1 MFVSRGAEG
10 TEEYQR
16 VTTNVGKGLAVIQ
29 EELHRMR
36 MATKAQVDS
45 LAIQREV
52 TVLLYSYV
60 CLFIIMV
67 DLNCCCESRSLSS
80 ALSPLFIRS
89 FPEGTF
95 SF

>member
-1 MFVSRGAEG
+1 MVGRTVEG

-16 VTTNVGKGLAVIQ
+16 VATNFGKGLSAIQ

-52 TVLLYSYV
+52 NGQSHGTGSAGIDVTGGHQL
-60 CLFIIMV
+60 
-67 DLNCCCESRSLSS
+67 DLEMMMM
-80 ALSPLFIRS
+80 
-89 FPEGTF
+89 TF
-95 SF
+95 DLAHPKLNHL

>member
-1 MFVSRGAEG
+1 MSKRCVRRTEE

-16 VTTNVGKGLAVIQ
+16 VTTNVGRGLSVIQ

-52 TVLLYSYV
+52 TG
-60 CLFIIMV
+60 
-67 DLNCCCESRSLSS
+67 RTGP
-80 ALSPLFIRS
+80 A
-89 FPEGTF
+89 
-95 SF
+95 